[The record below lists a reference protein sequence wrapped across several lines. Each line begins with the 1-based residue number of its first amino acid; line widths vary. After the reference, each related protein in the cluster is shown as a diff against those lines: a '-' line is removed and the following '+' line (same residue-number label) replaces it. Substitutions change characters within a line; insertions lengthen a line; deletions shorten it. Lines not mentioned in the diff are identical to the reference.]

1 MPKTPKTPRP
11 SRPYFYAIIIL
22 TFIQA
27 LLLQYVVESYFGQ
40 HDARIP
46 WISGASLLLSGLMIF
61 LYKKWAEKEK
71 SARQRG
77 KEL

>member
-1 MPKTPKTPRP
+1 MAKTPKASRP

-22 TFIQA
+22 TFMQA
-27 LLLQYVVESYFGQ
+27 LLLQYVVEAYFGQ

-46 WISGASLLLSGLMIF
+46 WASGASLLLSGLMIF

-71 SARQRG
+71 AARQRG
-77 KEL
+77 KQ